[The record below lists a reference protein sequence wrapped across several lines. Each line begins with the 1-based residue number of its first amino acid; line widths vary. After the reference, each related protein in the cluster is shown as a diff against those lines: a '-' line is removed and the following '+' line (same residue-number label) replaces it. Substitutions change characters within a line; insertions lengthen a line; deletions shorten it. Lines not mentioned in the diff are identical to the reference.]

1 MISSSIKF
9 LDQIIL
15 SLPKKSDTFSP
26 TILSEK
32 DQERKLHVELSLRT
46 KLSKLLLAQYQLVVS

>member
-15 SLPKKSDTFSP
+15 SLPKKSDTFFSYHFKW
-26 TILSEK
+26 K
-32 DQERKLHVELSLRT
+32 DQERKLHVELF
-46 KLSKLLLAQYQLVVS
+46 KN